1 MENGIPLY
9 VSATRIAADL
19 CLSAHTSNSS
29 GNNNAQSIA
38 VSLRRRLVHSLS
50 DGPRRLGW
58 IESQMQAKR
67 VTEQLQIILY
77 SERVSLISVEALA
90 DWVGSLASTRALRLG
105 GMERGDEKLGRRS
118 KRKQHVV
125 NMVRDK
131 VRRAKVCI

>member
-1 MENGIPLY
+1 MY
-9 VSATRIAADL
+9 DSATCIAADL

-50 DGPRRLGW
+50 DGPRTLGW

-77 SERVSLISVEALA
+77 SERVSFISVETLA
-90 DWVGSLASTRALRLG
+90 DWVGSLASRRALRLG
-105 GMERGDEKLGRRS
+105 VMDRGDEKLGRRN
-118 KRKQHVV
+118 KRKQYVV